1 MACGLWS
8 TMNRST
14 ASSTRIPAMV
24 ANHSHTGTFTILLRT
39 DATGSSPEVSPA
51 AHATGG
57 TGSPPSDRVR
67 TVVTM
72 PPRRDT
78 PLHDCA
84 DPEVMTAFWGAALGY
99 VPEDPPPG
107 YASWAEFASR
117 NEIPRSDWRGAVVDP
132 SGQGPRLFFPTV
144 PEPKTGKNRV
154 HLDIGA
160 TAGPGQPLEE

>member
-1 MACGLWS
+1 MY
-8 TMNRST
+8 RK
-14 ASSTRIPAMV
+14 IQ
-24 ANHSHTGTFTILLRT
+24 I
-39 DATGSSPEVSPA
+39 
-51 AHATGG
+51 
-57 TGSPPSDRVR
+57 
-67 TVVTM
+67 VV
-72 PPRRDT
+72 
-78 PLHDCA
+78 DCA

-132 SGQGPRLFFPTV
+132 SGQGPRLFFQTV

-160 TAGPGQPLEE
+160 TAGPGQPLEERRAAIAAKVAELVALGATEVESIDEDGGTFTVMRDPEGNEFCVH

>member
-1 MACGLWS
+1 MY
-8 TMNRST
+8 RK
-14 ASSTRIPAMV
+14 IQ
-24 ANHSHTGTFTILLRT
+24 I
-39 DATGSSPEVSPA
+39 
-51 AHATGG
+51 
-57 TGSPPSDRVR
+57 
-67 TVVTM
+67 VV
-72 PPRRDT
+72 
-78 PLHDCA
+78 DCA

-117 NEIPRSDWRGAVVDP
+117 KEIPRSDWRGAVVDP

-160 TAGPGQPLEE
+160 TAGPGQPLEERRAAIAAKVAELVALGATEVESMDEGGDTFTVMRDPEGNEFCVH

>member
-1 MACGLWS
+1 MY
-8 TMNRST
+8 RK
-14 ASSTRIPAMV
+14 IQ
-24 ANHSHTGTFTILLRT
+24 I
-39 DATGSSPEVSPA
+39 
-51 AHATGG
+51 
-57 TGSPPSDRVR
+57 
-67 TVVTM
+67 VV
-72 PPRRDT
+72 
-78 PLHDCA
+78 DCA

-117 NEIPRSDWRGAVVDP
+117 NEIPRSEWRGAVVDP

-160 TAGPGQPLEE
+160 TAGPGQPLEERRAAIAAKVAELVALGATEVESIDEDGGTFTVMRDPEGNEFCVH